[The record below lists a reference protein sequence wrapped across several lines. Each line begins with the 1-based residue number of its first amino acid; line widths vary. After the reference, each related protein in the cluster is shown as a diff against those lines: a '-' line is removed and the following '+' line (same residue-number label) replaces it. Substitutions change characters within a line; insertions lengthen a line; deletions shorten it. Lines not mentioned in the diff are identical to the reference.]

1 MSEQPI
7 TGPALKA
14 WLLLRSGSFAGTRFP
29 LKEGITRVGRAPEND
44 AVLDGPDCATVSLNH
59 LEIQNEGSSWRVRDL
74 GSTNGTWIDGERVTE
89 AEVTPPAQ
97 IRLGTTGPL
106 LELVVDGGVPVELNR
121 TIEVSKLELPEPP
134 AAPPARPVPHEDLLS
149 SAVMRA
155 RHARHHAGHGYT
167 MTIMRDV
174 VEQALRYSRRRF
186 RIVGISLAIGLLAV
200 SSYAVWKITGLKR
213 EKRAIDA
220 QIGQLEAELEKAGD
234 ETTAE
239 DLIAQ
244 LDRYQN
250 EAQSLEGNL
259 LYTLATRSGETD
271 FVTRELRVIM
281 AEMGAEVYSIPPEFV
296 ARVHHYIEQDQ
307 GPERP
312 VIARALTESR
322 EHMQRIRRILEEE
335 QLPPDL
341 AYIPVVESA
350 VSAAPASAAGAAG
363 PWQFTAATARAFGLR
378 VDGEVDE
385 RKDLVKS
392 TRASCKYLREL
403 ILDFGAGTSVL
414 LALAAYNS
422 GPAKVKQAVTRNVRD
437 PIKQRNFWYLYRKRA
452 LPLETREYVPKVF
465 AVMLIGRHPKQFG
478 F

>member
-1 MSEQPI
+1 MSEQPASGA
-7 TGPALKA
+7 TLKA

-29 LKEGITRVGRAPEND
+29 LRDGVTRVGRAPEND
-44 AVLDGPDCATVSLNH
+44 VVLDGPDCATVSLNH
-59 LEIQNEGSSWRVRDL
+59 LEIEAEGGAWRVRDV
-74 GSTNGTWIDGERVTE
+74 GSTNGTWINGERIE
-89 AEVTPPAQ
+89 KAELAPSGE
-97 IRLGTTGPL
+97 IRLGTTGPV
-106 LELVVDGGVPVELNR
+106 LELILDGAPAPELSRTVEISKVELP
-121 TIEVSKLELPEPP
+121 TLPADR
-134 AAPPARPVPHEDLLS
+134 AAPDELLS

-155 RHARHHAGHGYT
+155 RHARHHIGHGHT
-167 MTIMRDV
+167 ITIMREV

-186 RIVGISLAIGLLAV
+186 RMIGFGLLAALVAV
-200 SSYAVWKITGLKR
+200 SSYAIWQITGLKR
-213 EKRAIDA
+213 EKRTIDA
-220 QIGQLEAELEKAGD
+220 HISQLETELQKAGD

-239 DLIAQ
+239 ELLTQ
-244 LDRYQN
+244 LEEYQN
-250 EAQSLEGNL
+250 QAQSLQGNL
-259 LYTLATRSGETD
+259 LYALAARSGETD
-271 FVTRELRVIM
+271 FVTRELRLIM

-312 VIARALTESR
+312 IIERALSESR
-322 EHMQRIRRILEEE
+322 EQIQRIRRILQDEN
-335 QLPPDL
+335 LPPDL

-350 VSAAPASAAGAAG
+350 VSAAPASAAGAVG
-363 PWQFTAATARAFGLR
+363 PWQFTVPTAKAYGLR
-378 VDGEVDE
+378 VDEETDE

-392 TRASCKYLREL
+392 TRASCKYLRDL

-422 GPAKVKQAVTRNVRD
+422 GPAKVKQAVARTVRD

-465 AVMLIGRHPKQFG
+465 AVMLIGRNPRQFG